1 MRRLGSR
8 LLTAFFCRVDDNLIK
23 MDTGEGRIKEEIK
36 AAATLILSSD
46 YVVALTGAGV
56 SVESGI
62 RPFRGPGGLWTEYGE
77 PPMDGWRRFL
87 ADPKAYWEQRLN
99 PTKRRR
105 TGISIHEARPNLG
118 HLALA
123 EMEGMGL
130 LRAVITQN
138 IDNLHFAAGSHKVLE
153 IHGNVHKLRCVEC
166 GARFPRNGFDF
177 SELPP
182 RCPRCGGV
190 VKGDTVMFGEP
201 IPRDVLS
208 RCVEEA
214 DRCDCMLVVGTSAV
228 VYPAAG
234 LPLTVKQREGTL
246 IEINPRR
253 SELSALCDVS
263 IRAPSGEALPKLV
276 SALKGLLGS

>member
-1 MRRLGSR
+1 
-8 LLTAFFCRVDDNLIK
+8 
-23 MDTGEGRIKEEIK
+23 MDTGEGRIEEEVK
-36 AAATLILSSD
+36 ATATLILSAD

-77 PPMDGWRRFL
+77 PPMDGYQRFL
-87 ADPKAYWEQRLN
+87 ADPKGWWEGRLK
-99 PTKRRR
+99 PGRRR
-105 TGISIHEARPNLG
+105 GLGVSILDAKPNPG
-118 HLALA
+118 HCALA
-123 EMEGMGL
+123 EMEEVGI

-138 IDNLHFAAGSHKVLE
+138 IDNLHTAAGSRNVLE
-153 IHGNVHKLRCVEC
+153 IHGNVHKLRCVKC
-166 GARFPRNGFDF
+166 GARFPRNGFDLL
-177 SELPP
+177 ELPP

-201 IPRDVLS
+201 IPQDVLS

-214 DRCDCMLVVGTSAV
+214 ERCDCMLTVGTSAV

-234 LPLTVKQREGTL
+234 LPLIVKQRGGAL